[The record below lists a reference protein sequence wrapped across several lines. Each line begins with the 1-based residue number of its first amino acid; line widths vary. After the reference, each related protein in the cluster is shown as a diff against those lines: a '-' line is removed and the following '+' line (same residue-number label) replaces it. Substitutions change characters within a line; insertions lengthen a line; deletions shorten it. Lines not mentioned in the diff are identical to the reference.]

1 MTQFKHDNVTPY
13 ESEEGKKHQVKSMF
27 DSIARSYDFLN
38 HFLSLGSDILWR
50 KIALNKIASYSNK
63 QILDVATGTG
73 DLALEA
79 CKKFAPDHIYAL
91 DIAVNMLEI
100 GKIKAKKAGKDQII
114 EFVAGDSEDLQFEDH
129 RFDTVMSS
137 FGVRN
142 FENLDK
148 GLSEMYRVLKPGGV
162 IMVLEFSRPRV
173 FPIKQLYSFYFKYIL
188 PTIGKW
194 ISKDNKAY
202 HYLYESSS
210 AFPCFEEFLAVL
222 NKIGFKNSRY
232 YALSFGICSVYVAE
246 K

>member
-1 MTQFKHDNVTPY
+1 MTQFKHDIVTPY
-13 ESEEGKKHQVKSMF
+13 QSEEGKKHQVTSMF

-50 KIALNKIASYSNK
+50 KIALNKIASYHHK

-79 CKKFAPDHIYAL
+79 CKKFSPEHIFAL
-91 DIAVNMLEI
+91 DIAVKMLEI
-100 GKIKAKKAGKDQII
+100 GKSKAKKAGKDKII

-148 GLSEMYRVLKPGGV
+148 GLS
-162 IMVLEFSRPRV
+162 IV
-173 FPIKQLYSFYFKYIL
+173 FLL
-188 PTIGKW
+188 
-194 ISKDNKAY
+194 
-202 HYLYESSS
+202 L
-210 AFPCFEEFLAVL
+210 
-222 NKIGFKNSRY
+222 
-232 YALSFGICSVYVAE
+232 
-246 K
+246 

>member
-1 MTQFKHDNVTPY
+1 MTQFKHDTVTPY
-13 ESEEGKKHQVKSMF
+13 QSEEGKKHQVKSMF

-50 KIALNKIASYSNK
+50 KIALNKIAAYPHNEM
-63 QILDVATGTG
+63 LDVATGTG

-79 CKKFAPDHIYAL
+79 CKKFSPKHIFAL

-100 GKIKAKKAGKDQII
+100 GKVKAKKAGKENTI
-114 EFVAGDSEDLQFEDH
+114 EFVPGDSEDLQFEDA

-162 IMVLEFSRPRV
+162 MMVLEFSRPRV
-173 FPIKQLYSFYFKYIL
+173 FPIKQLYTFYFKYIL
-188 PTIGKW
+188 PVIGKW

-210 AFPCFEEFLAVL
+210 AFPCFEEFTAVL

-232 YALSFGICSVYVAE
+232 YVLSFGICAVYVAE